1 MKEEKIYMTS
11 KGKDEFRAGDIEDH
25 TNVFSVTNPD
35 LLICRMDPSVN
46 LEIEFTVT
54 KGRGY
59 VPAEEN
65 MPKDAPI
72 GVIPVDAIYTT
83 IKNVQYSIENTRVG
97 QRFVYEKLKKEIKM
111 NGNIQ
116 PKEKR
121 YNVV

>member
-25 TNVFSVTNPD
+25 TNVFSVTNPV

-46 LEIEFTVT
+46 LEFEFTVT

-72 GVIPVDAIYTT
+72 GVITVDAIYTT
-83 IKNVQYSIENTRVG
+83 IKNVLFCIYITRVG
-97 QRFVYEKLKKEIKM
+97 LLSDYDNMHIA
-111 NGNIQ
+111 I
-116 PKEKR
+116 
-121 YNVV
+121 